1 MRRLV
6 PFLSV
11 PVLATMVSLAVA
23 ACASESE
30 GYPCS
35 PLNNNDDCDD
45 GLRCITPPNSSA
57 TNAPDV
63 CCPVQGVA
71 PTTPECTVNGGVDAG
86 NSAPPDGS
94 TFPEASTETSIEA
107 PSGDAPQEA
116 TTSDSA
122 TEASTSDTGPG

>member
-11 PVLATMVSLAVA
+11 PVLAAMVALAALA

-35 PLNNNDDCDD
+35 PLNNNDDCND
-45 GLRCITPPNSSA
+45 GLRCITPPNTSA
-57 TNAPDV
+57 TNAPAV

-71 PTTPECTVNGGVDAG
+71 PTTPECTVNGAVDAG
-86 NSAPPDGS
+86 NSAPPDSS
-94 TFPEASTETSIEA
+94 TFPESSTEAA
-107 PSGDAPQEA
+107 PADANQEA

-122 TEASTSDTGPG
+122 TEASSTTDAGPG